1 MVGATDR
8 REVGSF
14 ALQLSSE
21 GTAMGYKGTTKGKLI
36 ELEEPLPFADGTRV
50 EVTVT
55 PVPQPRKGSPQA
67 VLQLAGTLTPAEA
80 DAMQRK
86 PVVASIG
93 TCGNSS
99 RELFAGH
106 EPLELFATS

>member
-1 MVGATDR
+1 MVDYVRSVVGATDR
-8 REVGSF
+8 RAVGTF
-14 ALQLSSE
+14 APQFSSE
-21 GTAMGYKGTTKGKLI
+21 GPAMGYKGPTKGRLI

-80 DAMQRK
+80 DAILCAAQACRRIDWDLWEQQ
-86 PVVASIG
+86 P
-93 TCGNSS
+93 
-99 RELFAGH
+99 
-106 EPLELFATS
+106 

>member
-1 MVGATDR
+1 MGATDR

-14 ALQLSSE
+14 ARQLSSE
-21 GTAMGYKGTTKGKLI
+21 GTSMGYKGITKGKLI

-67 VLQLAGTLTPAEA
+67 VLQLVGTLTPAEA
-80 DAMQRK
+80 DAILHAAQACRRIDWDLWEQQ
-86 PVVASIG
+86 P
-93 TCGNSS
+93 
-99 RELFAGH
+99 
-106 EPLELFATS
+106 

>member
-1 MVGATDR
+1 MVDSVRSMIGAIDR

-14 ALQLSSE
+14 APQLSSE

-36 ELEEPLPFADGTRV
+36 ELEAPLPFADGTRV

-55 PVPQPRKGSPQA
+55 PVPQPCKGSPQA

-80 DAMQRK
+80 DAILHAAQACRRIDWDLWEQQ
-86 PVVASIG
+86 P
-93 TCGNSS
+93 
-99 RELFAGH
+99 
-106 EPLELFATS
+106 